1 MTSIFV
7 KLIVLHYIVKSGNM
21 ATVCNIYIYIE
32 LIRADPR
39 KFKSLIFI

>member
-21 ATVCNIYIYIE
+21 ATVCNMYIE